1 MGKIKDLIREY
12 LLVTIQTK
20 HNMRKRIYQL
30 EAELKEANENLRDA
44 ITQKD
49 KYKEINK
56 RIRRKM
62 LIIHYAICSIEMSRN
77 LRPCA
82 NCF

>member
-30 EAELKEANENLRDA
+30 ETELKEANENLRDA

-62 LIIHYAICSIEMSRN
+62 KGEK
-77 LRPCA
+77 
-82 NCF
+82 

>member
-1 MGKIKDLIREY
+1 MEKIKDLIREY

-30 EAELKEANENLRDA
+30 EADLKEARQNEIDA

-56 RIRRKM
+56 RLRRKM
-62 LIIHYAICSIEMSRN
+62 KGEK
-77 LRPCA
+77 
-82 NCF
+82 